1 MIEKELK
8 VSLRVSQI
16 INASI
21 LAMMAVVLLAYT
33 IVNKN
38 YDNNI
43 TTDKNNYFPT
53 AGVCAQVLSL
63 SKLSVNDSNTF
74 YVAEGIEETTEVID
88 SIEEEVPVEEVPIE
102 EPVEETP
109 IAEETPVEEEVTEE
123 VVEESNMPYEPVESA
138 GEVLYSDKPNN
149 VPNGQGVCDSAK
161 RTYMDYRLI
170 TATNTNNY
178 RVLNSDDSYTDS
190 NTGIRMNDNQICVA
204 VGSYY
209 GLPGDYIDIVLEDGT
224 VVEAIV
230 ADGKADEDTDPTN
243 RYQKYDGSVVEL
255 VVDTNVYNPSN
266 STYLQQKITKI
277 INLGDSVE

>member
-88 SIEEEVPVEEVPIE
+88 STEEEVPVEEASIE

-109 IAEETPVEEEVTEE
+109 IIEETPVEEVTEE

-161 RTYMDYRLI
+161 RTYMDYRLV

-224 VVEAIV
+224 VIEAIV

>member
-53 AGVCAQVLSL
+53 AGVCTQTLEL

-88 SIEEEVPVEEVPIE
+88 SIEEEIPVEEVPIE

-109 IAEETPVEEEVTEE
+109 IVEETPVEEATEDI
-123 VVEESNMPYEPVESA
+123 VEESNMPYEPVESA

-161 RTYMDYRLI
+161 RTYMDYRLV

-190 NTGIRMNDNQICVA
+190 NTGIRMNNNQICVA

-255 VVDTNVYNPSN
+255 VVDTNVYNPNN

>member
-53 AGVCAQVLSL
+53 AGVCTQTLEL

-88 SIEEEVPVEEVPIE
+88 SIEEEIPVEEVPIE

-109 IAEETPVEEEVTEE
+109 IVEETPVEEATEDI
-123 VVEESNMPYEPVESA
+123 VEESNMPYEPVESA

-161 RTYMDYRLI
+161 RTYMDYRLV

-190 NTGIRMNDNQICVA
+190 NTGIRMNNNQICVA

>member
-8 VSLRVSQI
+8 VSLRISQI

-53 AGVCAQVLSL
+53 AGVCAQTLEL

-88 SIEEEVPVEEVPIE
+88 SIEEEVPIEEVPTE
-102 EPVEETP
+102 ESVEETP
-109 IAEETPVEEEVTEE
+109 IVEETPVEEVTEK

-149 VPNGQGVCDSAK
+149 VPDGQGVCDSAK
-161 RTYMDYRLI
+161 RTYMDYRLV

-178 RVLNSDDSYTDS
+178 RVLNSNDSYTDS

-224 VVEAIV
+224 VIEAIV

>member
-53 AGVCAQVLSL
+53 AGVCTQTLEL

-88 SIEEEVPVEEVPIE
+88 SIEEEVPIEEVPIE
-102 EPVEETP
+102 EPVEETS
-109 IAEETPVEEEVTEE
+109 IVEETPVEEVTEE

-138 GEVLYSDKPNN
+138 GDILYSDKPNN
-149 VPNGQGVCDSAK
+149 VPDGQGCCDSAK
-161 RTYMDYRLI
+161 RTYMDYRLV

-178 RVLNSDDSYTDS
+178 RVLNSNDSYTDS

-255 VVDTNVYNPSN
+255 VVDTNVYNPNN

>member
-74 YVAEGIEETTEVID
+74 YVAEGIEETTEIID

-109 IAEETPVEEEVTEE
+109 IVEETPVEEEVTEE

-161 RTYMDYRLI
+161 RTYMDYRLV

>member
-8 VSLRVSQI
+8 VSLRISQI
-16 INASI
+16 ISASI
-21 LAMMAVVLLAYT
+21 LAMMAVVLLTYT
-33 IVNKN
+33 IVNN

-53 AGVCAQVLSL
+53 AGVCAQTLTL
-63 SKLSVNDSNTF
+63 LKPSVSGSGTF
-74 YVAEGIEETTEVID
+74 YVAEGIEETTEVTD
-88 SIEEEVPVEEVPIE
+88 SIEEEAPIEEVSIE

-109 IAEETPVEEEVTEE
+109 IIEETSAVEETTEDI
-123 VVEESNMPYEPVESA
+123 VEESNMPYEPVETA

-161 RTYMDYRLI
+161 RTYMDYRLV

-178 RVLNSDDSYTDS
+178 KVLNSSDSYTDS

>member
-161 RTYMDYRLI
+161 RTYMDYRLV

-255 VVDTNVYNPSN
+255 IVDTNVYNPSN

>member
-43 TTDKNNYFPT
+43 TTDKNNYLPT
-53 AGVCAQVLSL
+53 AGACAQTLEL

-88 SIEEEVPVEEVPIE
+88 STEEEVPVEEVPIE
-102 EPVEETP
+102 EPVEGIP
-109 IAEETPVEEEVTEE
+109 IIKETPVEEEVTEE

-161 RTYMDYRLI
+161 RTYMDYRLV